1 MITLTDAIA
10 RTLDSNTLGRAAKAF
25 VATMTDEQA
34 GDWYRAIIGSASSD
48 KAKAVAA
55 EPPSKTKP
63 KRKPASKPAPE
74 KASKDR
80 DVKPENIESRAA
92 VLAFVIKNP
101 GSNAIQ
107 IGAAC
112 GGEYRESLAALVD
125 DGKLRKEGRNRGT
138 KYTATG
144 Q

>member
-25 VATMTDEQA
+25 VSTMTDEQA
-34 GDWYRAIIGSASSD
+34 GDWYRSIIGSASSEKAKRSEPASPSTPNRKPAAAPKVD
-48 KAKAVAA
+48 KAKGD
-55 EPPSKTKP
+55 P
-63 KRKPASKPAPE
+63 KKSSE
-74 KASKDR
+74 L
-80 DVKPENIESRAA
+80 EGA
-92 VLAFVIKNP
+92 VLAFVAKNP

-112 GGEYRESLAALVD
+112 GGDYRTALASLVAA
-125 DGKLRKEGRNRGT
+125 GKLRKEGRNRGT
-138 KYTATG
+138 KYTAIA